1 MSWENI
7 LKYGYGLLHL
17 TPEQLYEIDIRDF
30 VDMVNG
36 ALMWHRDTENE
47 LYDTVMEQLSHF
59 FANVML
65 SSGNYKKG
73 TKLEKIRESLYI
85 PLRDREKFERR
96 IQGKGKRSHMPS
108 DKKKVQELMKRFGKE
123 VE

>member
-85 PLRDREKFERR
+85 PVEAESCEMSRESLMSASSRAIESAR
-96 IQGKGKRSHMPS
+96 ILSAKAIESS
-108 DKKKVQELMKRFGKE
+108 
-123 VE
+123 

>member
-36 ALMWHRDTENE
+36 ALLWKRDTENE
-47 LYDTVMEQLSHF
+47 LYDIVMEQLSHF

-73 TKLEKIRESLYI
+73 TKIEKIRESLYI
-85 PLRDREKFERR
+85 PVRDREKFERR
-96 IQGKGKRSHMPS
+96 RKGKGKRSHIPS
-108 DKKKVQELMKRFGKE
+108 DKKKVQELMKKFGKE
-123 VE
+123 VD

>member
-47 LYDTVMEQLSHF
+47 LYDIVMEQLSHF

-85 PLRDREKFERR
+85 PLRDRDKFEIRR
-96 IQGKGKRSHMPS
+96 QGKGKRSHMPS
-108 DKKKVQELMKRFGKE
+108 DKKKVQELMKKFGKE

>member
-36 ALMWHRDTENE
+36 ALLWKRDTENE
-47 LYDTVMEQLSHF
+47 LYDIVMEQLSHF

-73 TKLEKIRESLYI
+73 TKIEKIRESLYI

-96 IQGKGKRSHMPS
+96 KHGKGKRSHMPS
-108 DKKKVQELMKRFGKE
+108 DKKKVQELMKKFGKE